1 MAVSLRDYAHWN
13 EEAPIVWAAE
23 NDFDSPMA
31 DMTDDEIKQAVYDRG
46 DDDYYDDHPAD
57 GCE

>member
-1 MAVSLRDYAHWN
+1 MPIPDYAHWN

-23 NDFDSPMA
+23 NDFDSPLA
-31 DMTDDEIKQAVYDRG
+31 DMTDDEIKQAVYDR
-46 DDDYYDDHPAD
+46 DDYYDDHPPD